1 MKFEYYS
8 REILKNKSI
17 PDATKVVANHLIH
30 LAGWK
35 EDNILPSNHKLS
47 EALSIPRPA
56 IIKSINLLKEAG
68 ILVVN
73 EDNTFKIKI
82 NGYEFSKESLG
93 DKLRCNMMGN
103 FVVVPSYLNYIDT
116 ITPSARIAAIMFF
129 DFNFKI
135 VKGTPIVSK
144 DTPTITGV
152 ATYYGINKSTF
163 KSRIQK
169 CLEAE
174 IFEYKVVQNGKEEK
188 KIIGLK
194 SISWIKTWIREDKLS
209 AKTVKLQEE
218 AKAEQK
224 LENELLGKEEYIP
237 TEEDIKMRDELLSN
251 ITPAGK
257 RDWEVRRIYDSRI
270 DEQII
275 WLRKRQVA

>member
-47 EALSIPRPA
+47 ETLSIPRPA

-82 NGYEFSKESLG
+82 NGCEFSKESLG

-103 FVVVPSYLNYIDT
+103 FAVAPSYLNYIDT

-135 VKGTPIVSK
+135 VKGMPVVSK

>member
-1 MKFEYYS
+1 MKYEYYS
-8 REILKNKSI
+8 REILKDKSI

-30 LAGWK
+30 LAGWE

-47 EALSIPRPA
+47 ETLSIDRVA
-56 IIKSINLLKEAG
+56 VRKSINLLKEAG

-73 EDNTFKIKI
+73 EDNSFKIKI
-82 NGYEFSKESLG
+82 NGCEFNKENLG
-93 DKLRCNMMGN
+93 DEFISNMMGN
-103 FVVVPSYLNYIDT
+103 FAVAPSYLNYIDT

-135 VKGTPIVSK
+135 VKGMPVISKDKPSISSAATYYGVSK
-144 DTPTITGV
+144 DT
-152 ATYYGINKSTF
+152 F
-163 KSRIQK
+163 KKRIQK

-218 AKAEQK
+218 AKAEQQ
-224 LENELLGKEEYIP
+224 LEDELLGKEEYVP
-237 TEEDIKMRDELLSN
+237 SEEDIKMRDELLN
-251 ITPAGK
+251 HITPAGK
-257 RDWEVRRIYDSRI
+257 RDWNNRQLYNNRI

-275 WLRKRQVA
+275 WLRKRQIA

>member
-1 MKFEYYS
+1 MKYEYYS
-8 REILKNKSI
+8 KEILKDKSI
-17 PDATKVVANHLIH
+17 PDSTKVVANHLIH
-30 LAGWK
+30 LAGWE

-47 EALSIPRPA
+47 ETLSIDRVA
-56 IIKSINLLKEAG
+56 VRKSINLLKEAG

-73 EDNTFKIKI
+73 EDNTFKIMI
-82 NGYEFSKESLG
+82 NGCEFSKENLG
-93 DKLRCNMMGN
+93 NEFINNMMGN
-103 FVVVPSYLNYIDT
+103 FAVAPSYLNYIDT

-135 VKGTPIVSK
+135 VKGMPVVSK

-218 AKAEQK
+218 AKAEQQ
-224 LENELLGKEEYIP
+224 LEDELLGKEEYAP
-237 TEEDIKMRDELLSN
+237 TEGDIKVRDELLSN

-257 RDWEVRRIYDSRI
+257 RDWDNRQIYNSRV

-275 WLRKRQVA
+275 WLRKRQS

>member
-47 EALSIPRPA
+47 ETLSIPRPA

-82 NGYEFSKESLG
+82 NGCEFSKESLG

-135 VKGTPIVSK
+135 VKGMPVVSK

>member
-1 MKFEYYS
+1 MKYEYYS
-8 REILKNKSI
+8 REILKDKSI

-30 LAGWK
+30 LAGWE
-35 EDNILPSNHKLS
+35 EDNTLPSNHKLS
-47 EALSIPRPA
+47 ETLSIPRPA
-56 IIKSINLLKEAG
+56 IIKSISLLKEAG

-73 EDNTFKIKI
+73 EDNSFKIKI

-93 DKLRCNMMGN
+93 DKFRCNMMGN

-135 VKGTPIVSK
+135 VKGMPVVSK

-209 AKTVKLQEE
+209 TKTVKLQEE

-224 LENELLGKEEYIP
+224 LENELLGKEEYVP
-237 TEEDIKMRDELLSN
+237 TDEEVKLRDDLLSN

-257 RDWEVRRIYDSRI
+257 RDWDNRQIYNSRV

-275 WLRKRQVA
+275 WLKKRQVA

>member
-1 MKFEYYS
+1 MKYEYYS
-8 REILKNKSI
+8 REILKDKSI
-17 PDATKVVANHLIH
+17 PDSTKVVANHLIH
-30 LAGWK
+30 LAGWE

-47 EALSIPRPA
+47 ETLSIDRVA
-56 IIKSINLLKEAG
+56 VRKSINLLKEAG
-68 ILVVN
+68 FLVVN
-73 EDNTFKIKI
+73 EDNSFKIKI
-82 NGYEFSKESLG
+82 NGCEFNKENLG
-93 DKLRCNMMGN
+93 NEFISNMMGN
-103 FVVVPSYLNYIDT
+103 FAVAPSYLNYIDT

-135 VKGTPIVSK
+135 VKGTPVVSK
-144 DTPTITGV
+144 DKPSISAA
-152 ATYYGINKSTF
+152 ATYYGVSKETF
-163 KSRIQK
+163 KKRIQK

-224 LENELLGKEEYIP
+224 LENELLGKEEYVP
-237 TEEDIKMRDELLSN
+237 TDEEVKLRDELLNN

-257 RDWEVRRIYDSRI
+257 RDWDNRQIYNSRV

-275 WLRKRQVA
+275 WLKKRQVA

>member
-1 MKFEYYS
+1 MKYEYYS
-8 REILKNKSI
+8 KEILKDKSI
-17 PDATKVVANHLIH
+17 PDSTKVVANHLIH
-30 LAGWK
+30 LAGWE

-47 EALSIPRPA
+47 ETLSIDRVA
-56 IIKSINLLKEAG
+56 VRKSINLLKEAG

-73 EDNTFKIKI
+73 EDNTFKIMI
-82 NGYEFSKESLG
+82 NGCEFSKENLG
-93 DKLRCNMMGN
+93 NEFINNMMGN
-103 FVVVPSYLNYIDT
+103 FAVAPSYLNYIDT

-135 VKGTPIVSK
+135 VNGAPTISK
-144 DTPTITGV
+144 DKPSISAA
-152 ATYYGINKSTF
+152 ATYYGVSKETF
-163 KSRIQK
+163 KKRIQK

-209 AKTVKLQEE
+209 AKIVKLQEE
-218 AKAEQK
+218 AKAEQQ
-224 LENELLGKEEYIP
+224 LEDELLGKEEYVP
-237 TEEDIKMRDELLSN
+237 TEEDIKIRDDLLSN

-257 RDWEVRRIYDSRI
+257 RDWDNRQLYNSRV

-275 WLRKRQVA
+275 WLRKRQIV

>member
-82 NGYEFSKESLG
+82 NGCEFSKESLG

>member
-1 MKFEYYS
+1 MKYEYYS
-8 REILKNKSI
+8 REILKDKSI

-30 LAGWK
+30 LAGWE
-35 EDNILPSNHKLS
+35 EDNTLPSNHKLS
-47 EALSIPRPA
+47 ETLSIDRVA
-56 IIKSINLLKEAG
+56 VRKSINLLKEAG

-73 EDNTFKIKI
+73 EDNSFKIKI
-82 NGYEFSKESLG
+82 NGCEFNKENLG
-93 DKLRCNMMGN
+93 DEFISNMMGN
-103 FVVVPSYLNYIDT
+103 FAVAPSYLNYIDT

-144 DTPTITGV
+144 DKPSISAA
-152 ATYYGINKSTF
+152 ATYYGVSKETF
-163 KSRIQK
+163 KKRIQK

-224 LENELLGKEEYIP
+224 LENELLGKEEYVP
-237 TEEDIKMRDELLSN
+237 TDEEVKLRDDLLSN

-257 RDWEVRRIYDSRI
+257 RDWEVRRIYDNRV
-270 DEQII
+270 DEQIV

>member
-1 MKFEYYS
+1 MKYEYYS
-8 REILKNKSI
+8 REILKDKSI

-30 LAGWK
+30 LAGWE

-47 EALSIPRPA
+47 ETLSIPRPA

-93 DKLRCNMMGN
+93 DKFRCNMMGN
-103 FVVVPSYLNYIDT
+103 FVVVPSYLNYINT

-135 VKGTPIVSK
+135 DNGAPTINK

-224 LENELLGKEEYIP
+224 LENELLGKEEYVP
-237 TEEDIKMRDELLSN
+237 TDEDIKMRDDLLNN
-251 ITPAGK
+251 ITKAGK
-257 RDWEVRRIYDSRI
+257 RDWEVRRIYDNRV
-270 DEQII
+270 DEQIV

>member
-135 VKGTPIVSK
+135 VKGMPVVSK

-224 LENELLGKEEYIP
+224 LENELLGKEEYVP
-237 TEEDIKMRDELLSN
+237 SEEDIKMRDELLSN
-251 ITPAGK
+251 ITKAGK
-257 RDWEVRRIYDSRI
+257 RDWDNRQIYNSRV

>member
-47 EALSIPRPA
+47 ETLSIPRPA

-82 NGYEFSKESLG
+82 NGCEFSKESLG

-135 VKGTPIVSK
+135 VKGMPVVSK

-224 LENELLGKEEYIP
+224 LENELLGKEEYVP

-257 RDWEVRRIYDSRI
+257 RDWDNRQLYNNRI

-275 WLRKRQVA
+275 WLKKRQVA

>member
-1 MKFEYYS
+1 MKYEYYS
-8 REILKNKSI
+8 REILKDKSI

-30 LAGWK
+30 LAGWE
-35 EDNILPSNHKLS
+35 EDNTLPSNHKLS
-47 EALSIPRPA
+47 ETLSIPRPA
-56 IIKSINLLKEAG
+56 IIKSISLLKEAG

-73 EDNTFKIKI
+73 EDYSFKIKI

-93 DKLRCNMMGN
+93 DKFRCNMMGN

-135 VKGTPIVSK
+135 VKGMPVVSK

-209 AKTVKLQEE
+209 TKTVKLQEE

-224 LENELLGKEEYIP
+224 LENELLGKEEYVP
-237 TEEDIKMRDELLSN
+237 TDEEVKLRDDLLSN

-257 RDWEVRRIYDSRI
+257 RDWDNRQIYNSRV

-275 WLRKRQVA
+275 WLKKRQVA

>member
-1 MKFEYYS
+1 MKYEYYS
-8 REILKNKSI
+8 REILKDKSI
-17 PDATKVVANHLIH
+17 PDSTKVVANHLIH
-30 LAGWK
+30 LAGWE

-47 EALSIPRPA
+47 ETLSIPRPA

-73 EDNTFKIKI
+73 EDNSFKIKI
-82 NGYEFSKESLG
+82 NGCEFSKESLG
-93 DKLRCNMMGN
+93 DKFRCNMMGN
-103 FVVVPSYLNYIDT
+103 FAVVPSYLNYIDT

-135 VKGTPIVSK
+135 VNGAPTISK

-218 AKAEQK
+218 AKAEQQ
-224 LENELLGKEEYIP
+224 LEDELLGKEEYVP
-237 TEEDIKMRDELLSN
+237 TDEEVKLRDDLLSN
-251 ITPAGK
+251 ITKAGK
-257 RDWEVRRIYDSRI
+257 IDWDNRQIYNSRV

-275 WLRKRQVA
+275 WLRKRQIA

>member
-1 MKFEYYS
+1 MKYEYYS
-8 REILKNKSI
+8 REILKDKSI

-30 LAGWK
+30 LAGWE
-35 EDNILPSNHKLS
+35 EDNTLPSNHKLS
-47 EALSIPRPA
+47 ETLSIDRVA
-56 IIKSINLLKEAG
+56 VRKSINLLKEAG

-73 EDNTFKIKI
+73 EDNSFKIKI
-82 NGYEFSKESLG
+82 NGCEFNKENLG
-93 DKLRCNMMGN
+93 DEFISNMMGN
-103 FVVVPSYLNYIDT
+103 FAVAPSYLNYIDT

-135 VKGTPIVSK
+135 VKGMPVVSKDKPSISAAATYYGVSK
-144 DTPTITGV
+144 DT
-152 ATYYGINKSTF
+152 F
-163 KSRIQK
+163 KKRIQK

-194 SISWIKTWIREDKLS
+194 NISWIKTWIREDKLS
-209 AKTVKLQEE
+209 AKTVKLQEK

-224 LENELLGKEEYIP
+224 LEDELLGKEECVVP
-237 TEEDIKMRDELLSN
+237 TEEDIKIRDELLAN

-257 RDWEVRRIYDSRI
+257 RDWDNRQLYNNRI

-275 WLRKRQVA
+275 WLRKRQS

>member
-1 MKFEYYS
+1 MKYEYYS
-8 REILKNKSI
+8 REILKDKSI

-30 LAGWK
+30 LAGWE

-47 EALSIPRPA
+47 ETLSIVR
-56 IIKSINLLKEAG
+56 KSINLLKEAG

-73 EDNTFKIKI
+73 EDNSFKIKI
-82 NGYEFSKESLG
+82 NGCEFNKENLG
-93 DKLRCNMMGN
+93 DEFISNMMGN
-103 FVVVPSYLNYIDT
+103 FAVAPSYLNYIDT

-135 VKGTPIVSK
+135 VKGMPVISKDKPSISSAATYYGVSK
-144 DTPTITGV
+144 DT
-152 ATYYGINKSTF
+152 F
-163 KSRIQK
+163 KKRIQK

-218 AKAEQK
+218 AKAEQQ
-224 LENELLGKEEYIP
+224 LEDELLGKEEYVP
-237 TEEDIKMRDELLSN
+237 SEEDIKMRDELLN
-251 ITPAGK
+251 HITPAGK
-257 RDWEVRRIYDSRI
+257 RDWNNRQLYNNRI

-275 WLRKRQVA
+275 WLRKRQIA

>member
-17 PDATKVVANHLIH
+17 PDATKVVANHLMH
-30 LAGWK
+30 LAGWEK
-35 EDNILPSNHKLS
+35 DNTLPSNHKLS
-47 EALSIPRPA
+47 ETLSIPRPA

-82 NGYEFSKESLG
+82 NGCEFSKESLG

-135 VKGTPIVSK
+135 VKGMPVVSK

-224 LENELLGKEEYIP
+224 LENELLGKEEYVP
-237 TEEDIKMRDELLSN
+237 SEEDIKMRDELLSN

-257 RDWEVRRIYDSRI
+257 RDWDNRQLYNNRI

-275 WLRKRQVA
+275 WLKKRQVA

>member
-1 MKFEYYS
+1 MKYEYYS
-8 REILKNKSI
+8 REILKDKSI
-17 PDATKVVANHLIH
+17 PDSTKVVANHLIH
-30 LAGWK
+30 LAGWE

-47 EALSIPRPA
+47 ETLSIDRVA
-56 IIKSINLLKEAG
+56 VRKSINLLKEAG

-73 EDNTFKIKI
+73 EDNSFKIKI
-82 NGYEFSKESLG
+82 NGCEFNKENLG
-93 DKLRCNMMGN
+93 DEFISNMMGN
-103 FVVVPSYLNYIDT
+103 FAAAPSYLNYIDT

-144 DTPTITGV
+144 DKPSISAA
-152 ATYYGINKSTF
+152 ATYYGVSKDTF
-163 KSRIQK
+163 KKRIQK

-218 AKAEQK
+218 AKAEQQ
-224 LENELLGKEEYIP
+224 LEDELLGKEEYVP
-237 TEEDIKMRDELLSN
+237 TDEEVKLRDELLSN

-257 RDWEVRRIYDSRI
+257 RDWDNRQLYDSRV

-275 WLRKRQVA
+275 WLRKRQR